1 MLTRGN
7 LCLRIVIKHSHGHFI
22 LVFPSVSA
30 MCSAADFDG
39 CVTRLAVRFDP
50 PVVAFE
56 YRPSPGARRLVFEV
70 SLPELSAA
78 SSPCLE
84 GPRAKRSG
92 PSGAFG
98 PQRRCPPEGKVSAE
112 ALLARSLPWP
122 FSVRRISV
130 PQLDRLLGR
139 IRQHW
144 EAPQDGRPMSGSD
157 GERFLR
163 EAELRRTPPPPGRPT
178 SGAKWADRT
187 PSAAKVSRV
196 YRVSTLRRFRAERRY
211 AHAKDLGRA
220 RYRYGKP
227 AASIEDDLRLSAS
240 VGLVTQLWGQ
250 AEAESGVL
258 ESSVFDL

>member
-70 SLPELSAA
+70 S
-78 SSPCLE
+78 
-84 GPRAKRSG
+84 
-92 PSGAFG
+92 
-98 PQRRCPPEGKVSAE
+98 CPPEGKVSAE